1 MNARS
6 YDVII
11 FGATGYTGRLVAE
24 YFFATHG
31 VDGPVK
37 WALAGRNLG
46 KLQAIRDSW
55 ANAGTLPLIMAD
67 ADQPATLRDMASAT
81 RVMIS
86 TAGPFSLYGSD
97 LVAACAELGT
107 DYVDLCGEIPW
118 IAQMIKRHQATAQ
131 ASGARLVFS
140 CGFDS
145 VPFDLGVWFVQQL
158 AHRQFGQY
166 APRVR
171 ARMRKMYGVLSGGT
185 FASVGAVEAAAATDP
200 ALAALLNDP
209 FAYTPGFTGT
219 AQPDGQTPYLDEV
232 AGSWVG
238 PFIMST
244 INTKAVHRTHY
255 LQGHPWG
262 EDFQYDEML
271 MLGAAPSSDDAP
283 GLAGFSYNEGG
294 HPQAGQGPSQAEI
307 DAGFYDVVFYAELGG
322 GRVVKAS
329 VSCDE
334 DPGYLSTSKMLSES
348 ALALAF
354 DVSREQTSGGCWTP
368 AAALGDALIARLGA
382 NAGVRFSP
390 ER

>member
-1 MNARS
+1 MSSRS
-6 YDVII
+6 FDVII

-31 VDGPVK
+31 VGGPVK
-37 WALAGRNLG
+37 WALAGRNLS
-46 KLQAIRDSW
+46 KLQAIRDTW
-55 ANAGTLPLIMAD
+55 ADADALPLIMAD
-67 ADQPATLRDMASAT
+67 AEQPTTLRDMASAT
-81 RVMIS
+81 RVMIN

-118 IAQMIKRHQATAQ
+118 IAQMIERHQATAR
-131 ASGARLVFS
+131 ACGARLVFS

-145 VPFDLGVWFVQQL
+145 VPFDLGVWFVQQQ
-158 AHRQFGQY
+158 AMQQFGQY

-171 ARMRKMYGVLSGGT
+171 ARMRKMHGVLSGGT
-185 FASVGAVEAAAATDP
+185 FASVGAVEAAAATDS

-209 FAYTPGFTGT
+209 FAYTPGFEGVE
-219 AQPDGQTPYLDEV
+219 QPDGQTPYVDDV

-244 INTKAVHRTHY
+244 INTKAVHRTNY

-271 MLGAAPSSDDAP
+271 MLAAAPAKDEVP

-294 HPQAGQGPSQAEI
+294 HPQPGQGPSQAEI
-307 DAGFYDVVFYAELGG
+307 DAGFYDVVFYAELGE

-334 DPGYLSTSKMLSES
+334 DPGYLSTSKMLAES

-354 DVSREQTSGGCWTP
+354 EVDREQTPGGCWTP
-368 AAALGDALIARLGA
+368 AAALNEALIARLSK
-382 NAGVRFSP
+382 NARIRFCP
-390 ER
+390 EQ

>member
-1 MNARS
+1 MSSRS
-6 YDVII
+6 FDVII

-31 VDGPVK
+31 VGGPVK
-37 WALAGRNLG
+37 WALAGRNLS
-46 KLQAIRDSW
+46 KLQAIRDTW
-55 ANAGTLPLIMAD
+55 ADADALPLIMAD
-67 ADQPATLRDMASAT
+67 AEQPTTLRDMASAT
-81 RVMIS
+81 RVMIN

-118 IAQMIKRHQATAQ
+118 IAQMIERHQATAR
-131 ASGARLVFS
+131 ACGARLVFS

-145 VPFDLGVWFVQQL
+145 VPFDLGVWFVQQQ
-158 AHRQFGQY
+158 AMQQFGQY

-171 ARMRKMYGVLSGGT
+171 ARMRKMHGVLSGGT

-209 FAYTPGFTGT
+209 FAYTPGFEGVE
-219 AQPDGQTPYLDEV
+219 QPDGQTPYVDDV

-244 INTKAVHRTHY
+244 INTKAVHRTNY

-271 MLGAAPSSDDAP
+271 MLAAAPAKDDVP

-294 HPQAGQGPSQAEI
+294 HPQPGQGPSQAEI
-307 DAGFYDVVFYAELGG
+307 DAGFYDVVFYAELGE

-334 DPGYLSTSKMLSES
+334 DPGYLSTSKMLAES

-354 DVSREQTSGGCWTP
+354 EVDREQTPGGCWTP
-368 AAALGDALIARLGA
+368 AAALNEALIARLSK
-382 NAGVRFSP
+382 NARIRFCP
-390 ER
+390 EQ

>member
-1 MNARS
+1 MSNRPI
-6 YDVII
+6 DVII

-24 YFFATHG
+24 YFYATHG

-46 KLQAIRDSW
+46 KLEAIRDSW
-55 ANAGTLPLIMAD
+55 ANAAALPLVMAD
-67 ADQPATLRDMASAT
+67 AEQPASLRDMAAAT

-118 IAQMIKRHQATAQ
+118 IAQMIDRHQATAH

-145 VPFDLGVWFVQQL
+145 VPFDLGVWFTQQL
-158 AHRQFGQY
+158 ALQQFGQY

-171 ARMRKMYGVLSGGT
+171 ARMRNMQGVLSGGT

-200 ALAALLNDP
+200 ALAEVLSNP
-209 FAYTPGFTGT
+209 FAYTPGFKGVE
-219 AQPDGQTPYLDEV
+219 QPDGQTPHVDELT
-232 AGSWVG
+232 GSWVG

-244 INTKAVHRTHY
+244 INTKAVHRTNY

-262 EDFQYDEML
+262 EGFQYDEML
-271 MLGAAPSSDDAP
+271 MLPAAPSSDDAP
-283 GLAGFSYNEGG
+283 SLAGFSYNEGG
-294 HPQAGQGPSQAEI
+294 HPQPGQGPTQAEI
-307 DAGFYDVVFYAELGG
+307 DAGFYDVVFYAELGE
-322 GRVVKAS
+322 GRVVMAS

-354 DVSREQTSGGCWTP
+354 DVNREQTPGGCWTP
-368 AAALGDALIARLGA
+368 AAALNSALIARLSA
-382 NAGVRFSP
+382 NAGVRFVP
-390 ER
+390 GV

>member
-1 MNARS
+1 MSNRPF
-6 YDVII
+6 DVII
-11 FGATGYTGRLVAE
+11 FGATGYTGRLVAD
-24 YFFATHG
+24 YFYNTHG
-31 VDGPVK
+31 VAGPVK
-37 WALAGRNLG
+37 WALAGRNLS
-46 KLQAIRDSW
+46 KLAAIRDSW
-55 ANAGTLPLIMAD
+55 ADAAALPLIMAD
-67 ADQPATLRDMASAT
+67 ADQPASVHAMAAAT

-86 TAGPFSLYGSD
+86 TAGPFSLYGAD

-118 IAQMIKRHQATAQ
+118 IAQMINRHQATAN

-145 VPFDLGVWFVQQL
+145 VPFDLGVWYTQQL
-158 AHRQFGQY
+158 AMQRFGQY

-171 ARMRKMYGVLSGGT
+171 ARMRKMQGVLSGGT

-200 ALAALLNDP
+200 ALAAVLNDP
-209 FAYTPGFTGT
+209 FAYTPGFEGVR
-219 AQPDGQTPYLDEV
+219 QPDGQTPYVDDV

-244 INTKAVHRTHY
+244 INTKAVHRTNY

-262 EDFQYDEML
+262 EGFQYDEML
-271 MLGAAPSSDDAP
+271 MLAAAPSSNDAP
-283 GLAGFSYNEGG
+283 SLAGFSYNEAG
-294 HPQAGQGPSQAEI
+294 HPQPGQGPTQAEI
-307 DAGFYDVVFYAELGG
+307 DAGFYDVVFYAEVGD

-354 DVSREQTSGGCWTP
+354 DVSREQTPGGCWTP
-368 AAALGDALIARLGA
+368 AAALNEALVARLGK
-382 NAGVRFSP
+382 NAGVRFMP
-390 ER
+390 ED